1 MQPMGE
7 QRTSAHAAL
16 ASFITYGHTMWFAHQ
31 IILISRNHSRANNA
45 TDYHFISSN
54 LNQNCQDKYQP
65 LKVDYKLKDLNF
77 IPQESYKLDTA
88 IWLRGLNA
96 LIIKNVFSIN
106 FKILKNSETKFWLCI
121 PTCYDLSFVVRKY
134 FLRFVQ
140 KRQENVL
147 WKTIL

>member
-1 MQPMGE
+1 MQPWHP
-7 QRTSAHAAL
+7 SASHR
-16 ASFITYGHTMWFAHQ
+16 HTMWFAHQ

-45 TDYHFISSN
+45 TDYHFILSN
-54 LNQNCQDKYQP
+54 LNQNFHDKYQP

-88 IWLRGLNA
+88 IWLPGLNA

-121 PTCYDLSFVVRKY
+121 PMLCPHSFVVRKY

-140 KRQENVL
+140 KRHENVL